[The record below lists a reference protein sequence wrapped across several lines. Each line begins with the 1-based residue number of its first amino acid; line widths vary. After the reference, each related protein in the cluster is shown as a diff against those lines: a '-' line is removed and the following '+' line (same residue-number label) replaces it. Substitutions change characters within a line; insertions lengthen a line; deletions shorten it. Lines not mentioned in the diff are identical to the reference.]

1 VVEEARTHRLTRRA
15 LLACS
20 AAGGAGLMGVAL
32 GPTRT
37 ASAGDDVE
45 AELIRQLLGKTAAE
59 SDRVHLTLPPVFPT
73 GSTVPLSFAVDS
85 PMTDLDHVRRVR
97 VLAPRNPLVEV
108 ASFNF
113 VPLRSAP
120 RASTRIRLA
129 APQHVV
135 AVAEMSDGT
144 LLMSKAWVDVASNG
158 CPE

>member
-1 VVEEARTHRLTRRA
+1 VVEETDTGRLTRRR

-20 AAGGAGLMGVAL
+20 AAGSAGLIGVAL
-32 GPTRT
+32 VATRT
-37 ASAGDDVE
+37 ARADDDE
-45 AELIRQLLGKTAAE
+45 AAEFVRQLLGKTASE

-113 VPLRSAP
+113 VPLRSAA

-129 APQHVV
+129 APQRVV